1 MPVDI
6 YGIGLSGL
14 NAAQGGLSVIGNNI
28 ANVNTPGYNRQVVN
42 LSNRSPLGFGSSFF
56 GTGVDLNSVSRVYD
70 KYLTQQ
76 VQHASTQNSSY
87 QSQLTFLNQLDSAMS
102 DSSSGL
108 SSSLQNFYSAL
119 QGLSS
124 QPSSLPSRQSV
135 ISMGQALASQFQS
148 IDSRLTELHNGANAQ
163 ITSSVG
169 SVNALVD
176 TISKLNQQITALSG
190 QGAPNDL
197 MDQRDQA
204 MSQLNQQVGVSAI
217 VQADGSYSVFL
228 SSGQALVQGN
238 SVNHLATQPD
248 PADPQDVQLTLTSPN
263 GTNTVIGTNSLN
275 GGTLAGLF
283 TVRDGAL
290 KNAQTQLGNMAID
303 FSTAM
308 NYQSQLGV
316 DLNGNTGGPMFT
328 DLTSYVN
335 NPAAATQNLQMLIT
349 DPQKLPMASNLM
361 SATPSTVPAGN
372 PVSNGVAL
380 TGVSSTLPGNYGW
393 TAGPPLTAPNPA
405 SHPANVGPAG
415 FISINGNTMQATITG
430 GPANGAVYNI
440 VPDPTVSNGY
450 KLVTGVAPATTDVG
464 IQFKL
469 SAQLGAGM
477 TFTVVPN
484 AAPIGTGDNG
494 NLLSIANLQTAPV
507 VNTGVRGAA
516 GSSMTSVQSFYAT
529 LVSTVGSTTNQVQSA
544 STAQSNTLQQVTKA
558 QQSVSGVNLDEEAT
572 NMLRY
577 QQAYQAS
584 SKLITIAQ
592 QMFQS
597 LIAIGG

>member
-1 MPVDI
+1 MPVDT

-14 NAAQGGLSVIGNNI
+14 NAAQGALNVIGNNV
-28 ANVNTPGYNRQVVN
+28 ANVNTSGYNRQVVN
-42 LSNRSPLGFGSSFF
+42 LANRDPLRFGSSFF

-76 VQHASTQNSSY
+76 VQNATTQNSSY
-87 QSQLTFLNQLDSAMS
+87 QSQLTFLNQLDSTMS

-108 SSSLQNFYSAL
+108 SSSLQSFYSAL
-119 QGLSS
+119 QSLSS

-135 ISMGQALASQFQS
+135 ISMGQALASKFQS
-148 IDSRLTELHNGANAQ
+148 IDARLTELHNGANSQ
-163 ITSSVG
+163 IASSVG
-169 SVNALVD
+169 SVNTLLD
-176 TISKLNQQITALSG
+176 TIGKLNNQITALSG

-204 MSQLNQQVGVSAI
+204 VSQLSQQVGVSVIA
-217 VQADGSYSVFL
+217 QNDGSYSVFL
-228 SSGQALVQGN
+228 SSGQALVQGT

-248 PADPQDVQLTLTSPN
+248 PANPQDLQLTLTSPN
-263 GTNTVIGTNSLN
+263 GTNTVVNTSALS
-275 GGTLAGLF
+275 GGTLGGLLA
-283 TVRDGAL
+283 VRDGAL

-316 DLNGNTGGPMFT
+316 DLNGTAGGQMFT
-328 DLTSYVN
+328 DLTGYAN
-335 NPAAATQNLQMLIT
+335 NPAAATQYLQMVIT
-349 DPQKLPMASNLM
+349 DPQKLPMASNLQLQG
-361 SATPSTVPAGN
+361 SAT
-372 PVSNGVAL
+372 SNGVAL

-393 TAGPPLTAPNPA
+393 TAGPPLTAPNA
-405 SHPANVGPAG
+405 ANHPSNIGPG
-415 FISINGNTMQATITG
+415 GSIVINGTTMQAAITG
-430 GPANGAVYNI
+430 GPANGSVYNI

-450 KLVTGVAPATTDVG
+450 KLVTAAAPATDVG

-477 TFTVVPN
+477 SFTVVQN
-484 AAPIGTGDNG
+484 TAPIGTGDNG

-516 GSSMTSVQSFYAT
+516 GNGMTSVQSFYAT

-544 STAQSNTLQQVTKA
+544 STAQNNTLQQVTKA

-572 NMLRY
+572 NLLRY

-597 LIAIGG
+597 LISIG